1 MKSLIV
7 LARILSAL
15 FRPTFYPTVGCIFLL
30 TLTYLNMLPWQFKL
44 WVLALVYIFT
54 VTLPV
59 LGTYLYRRA
68 RGFSRHELRHQRKRV
83 IPYAIHLCCYLC
95 LMQLMTTLHLPHF
108 FTAIIVVSMLV
119 QCSCLLLNLRW
130 KVSMHSA
137 GSGGIIGA
145 LAAYSIIFSFNAVWW
160 LCLAILVSGLVMTS
174 RMLLRQHSLWQ
185 VLGGTAV
192 GIVCGYCGVIFM

>member
-95 LMQLMTTLHLPHF
+95 LTQ
-108 FTAIIVVSMLV
+108 
-119 QCSCLLLNLRW
+119 
-130 KVSMHSA
+130 
-137 GSGGIIGA
+137 
-145 LAAYSIIFSFNAVWW
+145 
-160 LCLAILVSGLVMTS
+160 
-174 RMLLRQHSLWQ
+174 
-185 VLGGTAV
+185 
-192 GIVCGYCGVIFM
+192 